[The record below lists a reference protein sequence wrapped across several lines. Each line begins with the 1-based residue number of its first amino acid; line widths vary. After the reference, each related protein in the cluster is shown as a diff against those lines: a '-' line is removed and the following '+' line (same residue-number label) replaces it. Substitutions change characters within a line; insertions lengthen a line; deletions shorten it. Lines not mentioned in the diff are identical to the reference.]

1 MVQRGEIYLVDLTKN
16 VGSEQG
22 GIRPA
27 VIIQND
33 KGNQFSPTTV
43 VCPIT
48 SKIKSHV
55 PTHVILSP
63 KDGVKCTSSVLCEQP
78 MTVDKSLLVKLI
90 GKVISQN
97 KMNEV
102 NEKLMLSL
110 GISVA

>member
-1 MVQRGEIYLVDLTKN
+1 MIQRGEIYLVNLTKN

-33 KGNQFSPTTV
+33 KGNQYSPTTV

-48 SKIKSHV
+48 SKQKKNI
-55 PTHVILSP
+55 PTHVELLP
-63 KDGVKCTSSVLCEQP
+63 EDGVSKPSMVLCEQP
-78 MTVDKSLLVKLI
+78 MTIDKSLLLKLI
-90 GKVISQN
+90 GKVTSPT

-102 NEKLMLSL
+102 NEKLMISL
-110 GISVA
+110 GILAV